1 MKEKVLQLK
10 EKILANKLIAAGI
23 ALVLVLAVAGV
34 VYAVTRDGDS
44 KSASSTNASSG
55 NLSDNQ
61 SDKDKTE
68 EKDNSEKTTKKDD
81 STKDSET
88 TKEGETTKENETTTK
103 NSAANNNQQTEN
115 NNSAGNNSA
124 GNNSTGN
131 NTVGDSNGNT
141 GNSNGSSGGSNENP
155 GGTNN
160 SSGGSNVNI
169 SSLESVTYSIGNNS
183 DSIYN
188 QLFDINNKVTIKM
201 DISEDQLKKMESDYR
216 SGSDTYRIVSKMTIT
231 IGNKSYDIDEVG
243 VRIKGN
249 TSKVDVYN
257 GNDVNNRNLIHFRI
271 SFNETFDGKSYGSDA
286 KKWSSDS
293 AREAR
298 KNRRFAGLKGLE
310 LKWNR
315 NIDGTYVANY
325 YANQLYRA
333 MGVLAQSTTLANV
346 NFGGYNYGVYTVY
359 EPVDEIFINNYLS
372 SANRGGD
379 LYKCAWGLLGNGT
392 GNSWSG
398 ATYLNNVTS
407 SIGVEADG
415 KSYIYE
421 LKTNKKTSNN
431 SALKNMISAINS
443 NNSRDSF
450 KSVVVEANW
459 ANFAAVNYFVGNPD
473 DLRNNYNNH
482 YVYML
487 PNGKAIFIPYDNDR
501 CFGLTTSN
509 KNMASYSPY
518 DTSAAL
524 TGNQQNPLYK
534 NSVIG
539 TSNNYTKE
547 YTVYLQKVIDSGWL
561 NYSNYK
567 KYYDIARSHF
577 SNVAVPD
584 SHVHVYV
591 HNMNESAKSYK
602 NTDLAFAETNSFNA
616 SVSSYITN
624 IVNKY
629 NQSVIR

>member
-44 KSASSTNASSG
+44 KSASSANASSG

-103 NSAANNNQQTEN
+103 NSAANNNQQTGN
-115 NNSAGNNSA
+115 NNSA

-169 SSLESVTYSIGNNS
+169 SSLESVTYSRGNNS

-249 TSKVDVYN
+249 TSKVDVYK
-257 GNDVNNRNLIHFRI
+257 GNDVNYRNLIHFRI

-333 MGVLAQSTTLANV
+333 MGVLAQSTTLANI
-346 NFGGYNYGVYTVY
+346 NFGG
-359 EPVDEIFINNYLS
+359 
-372 SANRGGD
+372 
-379 LYKCAWGLLGNGT
+379 
-392 GNSWSG
+392 
-398 ATYLNNVTS
+398 
-407 SIGVEADG
+407 
-415 KSYIYE
+415 
-421 LKTNKKTSNN
+421 
-431 SALKNMISAINS
+431 
-443 NNSRDSF
+443 
-450 KSVVVEANW
+450 
-459 ANFAAVNYFVGNPD
+459 
-473 DLRNNYNNH
+473 
-482 YVYML
+482 
-487 PNGKAIFIPYDNDR
+487 
-501 CFGLTTSN
+501 
-509 KNMASYSPY
+509 
-518 DTSAAL
+518 
-524 TGNQQNPLYK
+524 
-534 NSVIG
+534 
-539 TSNNYTKE
+539 
-547 YTVYLQKVIDSGWL
+547 
-561 NYSNYK
+561 
-567 KYYDIARSHF
+567 
-577 SNVAVPD
+577 
-584 SHVHVYV
+584 
-591 HNMNESAKSYK
+591 
-602 NTDLAFAETNSFNA
+602 
-616 SVSSYITN
+616 
-624 IVNKY
+624 
-629 NQSVIR
+629 